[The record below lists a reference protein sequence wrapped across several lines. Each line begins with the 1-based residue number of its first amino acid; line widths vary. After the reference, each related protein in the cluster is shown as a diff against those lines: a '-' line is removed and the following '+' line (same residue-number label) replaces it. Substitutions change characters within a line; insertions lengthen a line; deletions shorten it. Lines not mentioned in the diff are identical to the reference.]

1 MSFSDFLA
9 AVDLPLPL
17 PTGWVVPGGAVG
29 LLAMVALMIYRGY
42 LVPRRTY
49 DDLVRDRDYWRQVAL
64 QAMGHTEAL
73 MPAAEITTRVTEALG
88 LAASMEQAMTPTRRK
103 RGSS

>member
-1 MSFSDFLA
+1 MSFNGLLA
-9 AVDLPLPL
+9 VADLPVPI

-49 DDLVRDRDYWRQVAL
+49 DDLVRDRDYWRQAAL

-88 LAASMEQAMTPTRRK
+88 LAASVEQAMIPSRRK